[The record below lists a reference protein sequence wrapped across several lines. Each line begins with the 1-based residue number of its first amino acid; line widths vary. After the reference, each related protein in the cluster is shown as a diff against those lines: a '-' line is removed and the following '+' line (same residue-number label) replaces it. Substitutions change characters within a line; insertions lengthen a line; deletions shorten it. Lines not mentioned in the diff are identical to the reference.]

1 MSTREWLDARRR
13 EVTPSAADEARVQGA
28 LDAVQSTLVLDGSIA
43 EIHPAGSAAKRTM
56 LRGRNEGDLVL
67 VMREAP
73 TQATLD
79 QFAQRLEEVPGVIRV
94 EAKHK
99 AVQTQFG
106 NGVSVDVLPAVK
118 DGVTLPGDSIPR
130 KHRHAMDGPRHVAWF
145 QREGHAV
152 GAHDT
157 VRLLKSWRDEHHLSA
172 LSSFGLEVLTVEALQ
187 DNRLGP
193 LDARF
198 EAVLER
204 LASGAIPV
212 MDPVRDSNWVNQLE
226 PREKERVMKA
236 AQESLTAL
244 RHGNPSRVFAGP
256 TYPGSV
262 RGLKETPLA

>member
-1 MSTREWLDARRR
+1 
-13 EVTPSAADEARVQGA
+13 
-28 LDAVQSTLVLDGSIA
+28 
-43 EIHPAGSAAKRTM
+43 M

-67 VMREAP
+67 VMRDAP
-73 TQATLD
+73 TQETLQ
-79 QFAQRLEEVPGVIRV
+79 QFAQTLAEVPGVAKV
-94 EAKHK
+94 EAKYK

-118 DGVTLPGDSIPR
+118 DGLTLPGDAIPR
-130 KHRHAMDGPRHVAWF
+130 KHRHAMDGPKHVEWF

-157 VRLLKSWRDEHHLSA
+157 VRLLKSWRDEHHLSE
-172 LSSFGLEVLTVEALQ
+172 LSSFGLEVLTVQALQ
-187 DNRLGP
+187 DNRSGP

-212 MDPVRDSNWVNQLE
+212 LDPVRASNWVNQLA
-226 PREKERVMKA
+226 PYEKERVMRA